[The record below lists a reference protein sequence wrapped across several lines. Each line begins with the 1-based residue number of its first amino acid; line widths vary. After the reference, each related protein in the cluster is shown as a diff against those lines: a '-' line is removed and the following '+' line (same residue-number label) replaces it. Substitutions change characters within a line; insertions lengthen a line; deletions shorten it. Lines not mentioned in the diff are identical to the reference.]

1 MEGNLFYWFAWI
13 GWTITTFL
21 ISKTQQR
28 FLLSALLLVLI
39 YCSGITLNI
48 DGQLVNS
55 TLFIMIFISYS
66 YLGLQNFTELWYS
79 IFVSILISLCYV
91 GMHFI
96 VVYDP
101 VWIFV
106 DLNFF
111 IAIPLSLVVLF
122 MTKRF
127 HSRLPV
133 LITGYAHGEIAY
145 IFLFNDLAPEYIIG
159 SFIFLDILSLSCLIV
174 FLWTVYEDF
183 AGRIRMRIDRPFKHV
198 KQNAQ

>member
-1 MEGNLFYWFAWI
+1 MEGILFYWFTWM

-28 FLLSALLLVLI
+28 FFLSALLLALI

-55 TLFIMIFISYS
+55 TLFIIIFISYA
-66 YLGLQNFTELWYS
+66 YLGMNNLTELGYS

-111 IAIPLSLVVLF
+111 IAVPLSLVVIF
-122 MTKRF
+122 MTKGLQ
-127 HSRLPV
+127 SRLPV
-133 LITGYAHGEIAY
+133 LITGYAHGEMAY
-145 IFLFNDLAPEYIIG
+145 VLLFNDLAPEYIIG

-174 FLWTVYEDF
+174 FLWTIYEDF
-183 AGRIRMRIDRPFKHV
+183 AGRIRLRIDRPVKHV